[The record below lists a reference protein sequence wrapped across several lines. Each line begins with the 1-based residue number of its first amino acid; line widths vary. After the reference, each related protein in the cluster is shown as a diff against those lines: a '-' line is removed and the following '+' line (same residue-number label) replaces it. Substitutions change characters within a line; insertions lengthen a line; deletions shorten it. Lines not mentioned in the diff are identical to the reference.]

1 MPIENPACARNFPI
15 FEDPSF
21 TRIRHLAFRTPAVE
35 DQLQTEVEESMKP
48 ARATGH
54 RWLRSIGMDAEVIGR
69 DYTRAISGA
78 ENLHSGMKLS
88 KPDQPV
94 TV

>member
-1 MPIENPACARNFPI
+1 
-15 FEDPSF
+15 
-21 TRIRHLAFRTPAVE
+21 
-35 DQLQTEVEESMKP
+35 MKP

-88 KPDQPV
+88 KTDQPV
-94 TV
+94 TACLALLPGWDPGGCHVENPKRRGYVPPGAQPTARV